1 MLKDSKSS
9 FTLIELL
16 VVVAIIGILASFLM
30 PALGKAREASR
41 AAVCKSNMKQLG
53 IALQMYGEGTGVI
66 VPSGMQFDMVPAS
79 FNYPAQDKTSFY
91 SDPPMLGQY
100 AGNEVTTNNVWN
112 HIQGRQPRR
121 DSVFICP
128 SATDEV
134 TFGNPPYNTRI
145 AINLRI
151 AAYVNDPTKWENVL
165 KFGEIVDPAKVGLF
179 VDHKGARFHPGYGQ
193 TPPSYGNEQP
203 LASSDGNWSFGVESS
218 NYNWVKR
225 HQGGTN
231 VGFVDGHVELRRKFR
246 SDIQGGEYKVTN
258 Y

>member
-1 MLKDSKSS
+1 MKESKRS

-16 VVVAIIGILASFLM
+16 VVVAIIGILSSILM
-30 PALGKAREASR
+30 PSLSKAREASK

-53 IALQMYGEGTGVI
+53 IALQMYGEGTDVI
-66 VPSGMQFDMVPAS
+66 VPGGMNFDMIPPKY
-79 FNYPAQDKTSFY
+79 NYPAQDKTAYY

-100 AGNEVTTNNVWN
+100 AGNDVTTNNVWN

-121 DSVFICP
+121 DSAFICP

-151 AAYVNDPTKWENVL
+151 SAYVNDPSKWANIL
-165 KFGEIVDPAKVGLF
+165 KFGQILDPAKVALF

-193 TPPSYGNEQP
+193 VPPTYGNNQP
-203 LASSDGNWSFGVESS
+203 LPAADGNWSFGVESS

-225 HQGGTN
+225 HQEGTN
-231 VGFVDGHVELRRKFR
+231 VGFIDGHVELRRKFR
-246 SDIQGGEYKVTN
+246 EEVQDGSYKVTN